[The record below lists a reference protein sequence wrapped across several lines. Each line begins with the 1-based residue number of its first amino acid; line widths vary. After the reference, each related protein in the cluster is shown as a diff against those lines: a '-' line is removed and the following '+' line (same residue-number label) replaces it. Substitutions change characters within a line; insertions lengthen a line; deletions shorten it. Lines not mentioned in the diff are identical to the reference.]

1 MKKIEVYVAT
11 HKEYIFSENHIY
23 KPIHVGKELSSIELN
38 ILSDNVGDNISRLNK
53 SFCELTALYW
63 MWKNSDADILGLVH
77 YRRYFYG
84 TFRFNKGYIFDATD
98 LKFFNG
104 INVIVAIKEKFYKK
118 TTRKFFIRTKEYYSV
133 EEQFSLNH
141 FSKDWSKLREVIFMI
156 SSEYIESFDY
166 VSKSTSGISLYNMFI
181 ADKEFVNMYSEWL
194 FSILFFMS
202 DHVDLSEYDQYQSRL
217 LGFLSERLLNV
228 FIYHHRNDLNIYYRD
243 IVMFD

>member
-1 MKKIEVYVAT
+1 MAT

-38 ILSDNVGDNISRLNK
+38 ILSDNVGDISRLNK

-104 INVIVAIKEKFYKK
+104 INVIVAIKES
-118 TTRKFFIRTKEYYSV
+118 FIKR
-133 EEQFSLNH
+133 QQGNF
-141 FSKDWSKLREVIFMI
+141 
-156 SSEYIESFDY
+156 
-166 VSKSTSGISLYNMFI
+166 LYGQKNI
-181 ADKEFVNMYSEWL
+181 
-194 FSILFFMS
+194 IL
-202 DHVDLSEYDQYQSRL
+202 
-217 LGFLSERLLNV
+217 
-228 FIYHHRNDLNIYYRD
+228 
-243 IVMFD
+243 